1 MWRKEEGME
10 EENEETAYRN
20 WAGNNRDGDEDGA
33 GDRSA
38 VGIGIE
44 IGWRRHRRLF

>member
-1 MWRKEEGME
+1 MWRKEEEME
-10 EENEETAYRN
+10 EEVNEKTAYRN
-20 WAGNNRDGDEDGA
+20 WAGNNRDGD

-44 IGWRRHRRLF
+44 MGWHRHRRLF